1 MSNILIKK
9 VQDTLIT
16 TPASNYVK
24 LFSNLNDS
32 GKLYYKDSSGVATPV
47 DTQSDPLYVEVTYS
61 ELFSLG
67 ASSSFVTASYYLIT
81 DFDSVY
87 EQPDFY
93 FDGTPKTVLDVKGKP
108 AIPYQPIL
116 VMASSYNTLSPDA
129 TQPYFPKDKIKY
141 DFTWNKTELNH
152 NAKGRITERID
163 EFGNRTDYDHR
174 TIRYKR
180 YKSYSR
186 GAQLTGTIASF
197 DCITGSFSATGASF
211 STDLTHGDII
221 LLDTMSDLG
230 YNVGL
235 KVINFSN
242 DNNGMVEV
250 DSIYSGYGGIP
261 ASVSLNN
268 SASITPVN
276 YSFTGK
282 SYNFYIGSDEGIY
295 TSYKEVYF
303 GQSAVNVD
311 YDTEVYTFTSGAT
324 NNKIGNYSQVYLVDA
339 PNNALI
345 LSNNVFNDATTMNNE
360 IGDESY
366 NNHFFASTTGNKIGS
381 KFYNNIILGSCLNN
395 NILSTFYNNFFGSD
409 LNSNSFF
416 DEFSNNT
423 SSVSQSFR
431 NNTIRTLV
439 TNPLGYGGVDFTSAT
454 HVYAKYSCDIFLNSA
469 EVIRLSYYD
478 SVDVLTIDD
487 IDA

>member
-24 LFSNLNDS
+24 LFSNSNDG

-61 ELFSLG
+61 QLYSLG
-67 ASSSFVTASYYLIT
+67 ASNSFVTASYYLIT

-116 VMASSYNTLSPDA
+116 VMATSYDTLSPDA
-129 TQPYFPKDKIKY
+129 YQPYFPKDKIKY

-174 TIRYKR
+174 TIRFKR
-180 YKSYSR
+180 YKSYSI
-186 GAQLTGTIASF
+186 GAQLTGTILEY
-197 DCITGSFSATGASF
+197 DCVNGALNGVGASF
-211 STDLTHGDII
+211 LSQLSSGDII
-221 LLDTMSDLG
+221 LIDSLSDLG

-235 KVINFSN
+235 KVRNII
-242 DNNGMVEV
+242 DNNTVAVEV
-250 DSIYSGYGGIP
+250 DSLYSFGVP
-261 ASVSLNN
+261 SPVTLNN
-268 SASITPVN
+268 STTITPVD
-276 YSFTGK
+276 YSFAGK
-282 SYNFYIGSDEGIY
+282 SYNFYMGVDDGVY

-303 GQSAVNVD
+303 SQSDFND
-311 YDTEVYTFTSGAT
+311 CDKEVYTFQSGAVD
-324 NNKIGNYSQVYLVDA
+324 NKLGDYAQVYLGGA
-339 PNNALI
+339 TNNALI
-345 LSNNVFNDATTMNNE
+345 LSNNVFSDSNTFYNQ
-360 IGDESY
+360 IGDTFY
-366 NNHFFASTTGNKIGS
+366 NNHSLGGFIDNKIGS
-381 KFYNNIILGSCLNN
+381 GFSGNTILTFTNNSISSNFSNNVLGYIDN
-395 NILSTFYNNFFGSD
+395 
-409 LNSNSFF
+409 NSFF
-416 DEFSNNT
+416 HDFSYNIT
-423 SSVSQSFR
+423 STTTNFR
-431 NNTIRTLV
+431 NNTIKASV
-439 TNPLGYGGVDFTSAT
+439 SNIDFTLST
-454 HVYAKYSCDIFLNSA
+454 HVYGKYNCDIFYNQA
-469 EVIRLSYYD
+469 EVARLSYYD
-478 SVDVLTIDD
+478 TVDVLIVDD